1 MWSEIM
7 TILIC
12 TGFYIYVIFSVNVY
26 RKEIVSRANEG
37 YRIKG
42 KVKAP
47 YPLRISVLLA
57 LVALAINIFLFQF
70 TGNEMTII
78 INTFPVLFCTNL
90 LGAMS
95 AESRKSTGRICDV
108 LLQEKANVDIRR

>member
-1 MWSEIM
+1 MTFMWSEIM

-26 RKEIVSRANEG
+26 RKEIVIRANEG

-70 TGNEMTII
+70 TGKEMTII
-78 INTFPVLFCTNL
+78 INTFPVLFGTNL
-90 LGAMS
+90 LWRYERRIKKICS
-95 AESRKSTGRICDV
+95 FCWCKTLAE
-108 LLQEKANVDIRR
+108 

>member
-1 MWSEIM
+1 M

-26 RKEIVSRANEG
+26 RKEIELRRKEG
-37 YRIKG
+37 YAIKG

-47 YPLRISVLLA
+47 YPLRISVLLS
-57 LVALAINIFLFQF
+57 LVALAANVFLFQF

-78 INTFPVLFCTNL
+78 INTFPVLFCINL
-90 LGAMS
+90 LWRY
-95 AESRKSTGRICDV
+95 ERKIKKIDREN
-108 LLQEKANVDIRR
+108 L

>member
-1 MWSEIM
+1 M

-26 RKEIVSRANEG
+26 RQKEGCV
-37 YRIKG
+37 IKG

-47 YPLRISVLLA
+47 YPLRISVLLS
-57 LVALAINIFLFQF
+57 LVALAANVCLFQF
-70 TGNEMTII
+70 AGNEMTIL

-90 LGAMS
+90 LWRY
-95 AESRKSTGRICDV
+95 ERKIKKIDREN
-108 LLQEKANVDIRR
+108 L